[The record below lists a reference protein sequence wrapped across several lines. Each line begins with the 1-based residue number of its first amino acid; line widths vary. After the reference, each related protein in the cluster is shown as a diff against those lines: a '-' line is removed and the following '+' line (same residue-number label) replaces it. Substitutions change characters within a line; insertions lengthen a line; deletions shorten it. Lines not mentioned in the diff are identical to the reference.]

1 MNRPPRTTAI
11 LLAAGGSTRL
21 GRPKQ
26 LLHWDGTT
34 LLGSTIKSLVTAGC
48 ERLIVVLGAYES
60 EIREHCV
67 AFSSVPLDVVT
78 NVDWIRGQATSLR
91 VGIEHAIVSDYR
103 GEAIVALC
111 DQPLIDSEHY
121 QQLISRVSQT
131 GMFAAATEYPE
142 GLGVPACFSF
152 SALLSL
158 SSSISMGDS
167 GAKKWLRA
175 QKPDRLSRVQ
185 CPQAAF
191 DIDTDVDYRERMNHA
206 QIV

>member
-1 MNRPPRTTAI
+1 MNRHPRTTAI

-34 LLGSTIKSLVTAGC
+34 LLRSTIKSLVTAGC

-60 EIREHCV
+60 EIRDHCT
-67 AFSSVPLDVVT
+67 AFSSVPLDMVT
-78 NVDWIRGQATSLR
+78 NIDWSQGQATSLR

-103 GEAIVALC
+103 GETIVALC
-111 DQPLIDSEHY
+111 DQPLIDSGHY
-121 QQLISRVSQT
+121 QQLIKQVSQF
-131 GMFAAATEYPE
+131 GAFAAATEYPE

-158 SSSISMGDS
+158 SSSISLGDS
-167 GAKKWLRA
+167 GAKMWLRA
-175 QKPDRLSRVQ
+175 QKPDRLSRIK
-185 CPQAAF
+185 CPQAAL
-191 DIDTDVDYRERMNHA
+191 DIDTDIDYRERVNRAH
-206 QIV
+206 VV

>member
-1 MNRPPRTTAI
+1 MNRQPRTTAI

-60 EIREHCV
+60 EIRKHCV
-67 AFSSVPLDVVT
+67 AFSSIQFDMVT
-78 NVDWIRGQATSLR
+78 NVDWSQGQATSLR
-91 VGIEHAIVSDYR
+91 VGIEHAIVSDYH
-103 GEAIVALC
+103 GETIVALC
-111 DQPLIDSEHY
+111 DQPLIDSGHY
-121 QQLISRVSQT
+121 QQLITQVSQFGAFT
-131 GMFAAATEYPE
+131 AATEYPE

-158 SSSISMGDS
+158 SSSISLGDS

-185 CPQAAF
+185 CPQAAL
-191 DIDTDVDYRERMNHA
+191 DIDTDIDYRERMNHA